1 MIPPQEWNESFT
13 FSRGGD
19 ILIKVWDSH
28 PLMHKVFL
36 GQAVVHPDSAP
47 PPASA
52 QGTRDV
58 SDEQRGGNAS
68 SAMTAVAAAALKES
82 AEQPARGKLPVYS
95 AASHSDG
102 PPSPSWVHVD
112 TPSAVAPTAGDA
124 MPAQHDE
131 QAPARWYRLNT
142 SDKHADEVHHRL
154 ERHGHAPDDL
164 GELLVICE
172 SLGDT
177 SSSNA
182 SGGTDTSRYDVFLLD
197 DDVAGAPMADE
208 YLHVDVAYGRN
219 LLASD
224 FNKGEV
230 RVAHIPQGFLLPP
243 TAA

>member
-68 SAMTAVAAAALKES
+68 SVMTAVAAAALTES
-82 AEQPARGKLPVYS
+82 AEQPARGKLPMYS
-95 AASHSDG
+95 AACSDG
-102 PPSPSWVHVD
+102 PPSPSWVHVN
-112 TPSAVAPTAGDA
+112 TPSAVAPTAGDSV
-124 MPAQHDE
+124 PAQHDE
-131 QAPARWYRLNT
+131 QAPARWYRLNA

-164 GELLVICE
+164 GEILVICE
-172 SLGDT
+172 SLGDA

-230 RVAHIPQGFLLPP
+230 RGAHIPQGFLLPP